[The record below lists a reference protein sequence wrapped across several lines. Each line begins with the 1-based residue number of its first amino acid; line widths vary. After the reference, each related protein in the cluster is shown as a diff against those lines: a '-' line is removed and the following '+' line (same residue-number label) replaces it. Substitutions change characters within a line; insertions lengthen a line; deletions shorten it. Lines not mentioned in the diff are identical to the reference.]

1 MKTKLKKIYIFLFLL
16 LLTSYNP
23 QEKSKNK
30 DSIFL
35 PIKNIIIENNK
46 VIEDK
51 LLLKNLSYL
60 YGKNLA
66 LLEKKNIKKTLKN
79 FDFISNTKFKKIYP
93 NTLKIIIVEKTPIAI
108 YVIEKK
114 NSIYLNKEI

>member
-1 MKTKLKKIYIFLFLL
+1 MKTLYTKQILFLL

-66 LLEKKNIKKTLKN
+66 LLEEFVT
-79 FDFISNTKFKKIYP
+79 
-93 NTLKIIIVEKTPIAI
+93 IIIFDL
-108 YVIEKK
+108 YF
-114 NSIYLNKEI
+114 L